1 MRYGPDDKF
10 WVVIDPKP
18 HSTLEDLVFQAS
30 LRDLDL
36 QFKGGLR
43 IEENPTLFTDQQE
56 AKYEAYGRLTAMRAS
71 QAILRAGRENP
82 QTRIDRIE
90 IYGEDGTLVFEE
102 DLPREG
108 K

>member
-10 WVVIDPKP
+10 WVVIDPKDNCE
-18 HSTLEDLVFQAS
+18 LEDIIFQAS
-30 LRDLDL
+30 LRDLHL
-36 QFKGGLR
+36 QFKGGLQ
-43 IEENPTLFTDQQE
+43 IEENPTLFSDEQE
-56 AKYEAYGRLTAMRAS
+56 ARYEAYGRLTAMRAS

-90 IYGEDGTLVFEE
+90 IFGEDGTLVFEA
-102 DLPREG
+102 DLPHDE

>member
-1 MRYGPDDKF
+1 MCYGPDDKF
-10 WVVIDPKP
+10 WVVIDPNDNCE
-18 HSTLEDLVFQAS
+18 LEDTIFQAS

-36 QFKGGLR
+36 QFKGGMQ
-43 IEENPTLFTDQQE
+43 IEKNPTLFTDEQE
-56 AKYEAYGRLTAMRAS
+56 ARYEAYGRLAAMRAS

-90 IYGEDGTLVFEE
+90 IFGEDGNLVFGA
-102 DLPREG
+102 DLPHDE